1 MKVFGHPLHLLLI
14 HFPAALFPM
23 DVVCSFLGYRFGDA
37 SFVSASFYAMTGGA
51 LLGILAV
58 VTGTWDILG
67 VMNTHPQALKK
78 ALIHGG
84 INTVVVMAY
93 CFLAWNAYKTYP
105 ALVADSLTLLIFKG
119 SLVAFLFVGNYLGG
133 SLVLKDKIGVEK

>member
-23 DVVCSFLGYRFGDA
+23 DVVCAFLGYRSGDA

-58 VTGTWDILG
+58 VTGTWDLLG

-105 ALVADSLTLLIFKG
+105 ALVADSLSLLIFKG
-119 SLVAFLFVGNYLGG
+119 SIVAFLLVGH
-133 SLVLKDKIGVEK
+133 